1 MSPLSHIRST
11 LRKFKMDDRS
21 RHGIVSVQEQ
31 ILILRSYK
39 KNGDNWPQVYRE
51 MVQVE
56 GGLPRKAQCL
66 YRENSYAEIKIPDVR
81 LTSKRELLIEN
92 EELNSLVLYG
102 RENGQNKLRKE
113 SYSLDLKV
121 SI

>member
-1 MSPLSHIRST
+1 
-11 LRKFKMDDRS
+11 MDDRS
-21 RHGIVSVQEQ
+21 RHVIVSVQEH

-39 KNGDNWPQVYRE
+39 KNGDNWPQVFRE
-51 MVQVE
+51 TIQVE

-102 RENGQNKLRKE
+102 RENGPNKLRKE

-121 SI
+121 SISEIRKLLFFQI